1 MIYENEK
8 LSKYNWFNLGGS
20 ARIFFK
26 PNSQINLKNFL
37 ENYVSEKKNIYILGA
52 GSNTLFRDSG
62 FDGVIIKLGKSF
74 AYTKLLNGNKIE
86 VGAATL
92 DKTVSEF
99 ASENSISGL
108 EFLSCIPGSIG
119 GAIRMNSGCYGYDIS
134 KVFLSLKAM
143 NLQGELKS
151 FNKEEI
157 KFIYRGTNLAEDLI
171 ILSVVLQGESGKK
184 NNIKDKQIS
193 LINKKKE
200 SQPSKVKTCGSTFKN
215 PKNKKA
221 WELIKLS
228 NCTNLVVGGA
238 SISPKHSNF
247 FLNNG
252 NATSS
257 DIENLIEKVKK
268 QVFLKT
274 GTKLEL
280 EIKIIGVK

>member
-1 MIYENEK
+1 
-8 LSKYNWFNLGGS
+8 
-20 ARIFFK
+20 
-26 PNSQINLKNFL
+26 
-37 ENYVSEKKNIYILGA
+37 
-52 GSNTLFRDSG
+52 
-62 FDGVIIKLGKSF
+62 
-74 AYTKLLNGNKIE
+74 
-86 VGAATL
+86 
-92 DKTVSEF
+92 
-99 ASENSISGL
+99 
-108 EFLSCIPGSIG
+108 
-119 GAIRMNSGCYGYDIS
+119 MNSGCYGYDIS

-143 NLQGELKS
+143 NLRGELKS